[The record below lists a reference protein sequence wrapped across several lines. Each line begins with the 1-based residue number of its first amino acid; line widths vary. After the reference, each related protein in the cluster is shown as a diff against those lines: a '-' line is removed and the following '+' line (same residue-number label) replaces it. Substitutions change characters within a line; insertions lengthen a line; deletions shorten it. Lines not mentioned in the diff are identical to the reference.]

1 MPDDTEAPI
10 GFYSRTLSPMERNY
24 AQIDKEA
31 LAVVAGVKKFHDYV
45 FGRPFQIHT
54 DHKPLLGLFTSDRQT
69 SQMLSPRMFRWS
81 IFLNRYQHTLHHRP
95 GKQLGH
101 AGGLSRRPQADQCQD
116 DPSPAEVVMLLDVLP
131 ESPLHADDVA
141 KYSAKDAILSRVL
154 NWVWKGWPRCAPSS
168 EFTPFVSRQHELSAH
183 KGCLLWGDR
192 VVIPQKLRF
201 RVLKALHV
209 GHPSIV
215 RMKALACSYVW
226 WPGMDAAIE
235 EWVRRSL
242 PCQETRPEMP
252 RAPVHPWE
260 TTRTPWSRLH
270 IDFAGPFHGQSFLIV
285 VDSYSKWLE
294 VIPMS
299 SMTSSALI
307 TTLRRLFGTHG
318 LPDTLVSDNG
328 PQFTSTEFRGFL
340 DANLIRQVT
349 SAPFHPST
357 NGQSERMVRTTK
369 EALSRII
376 RGSWAQ
382 RLADFTL
389 QQHVTPHT
397 VTGRSPCELLIGRRL
412 STMLDRLHPDRVPDK
427 SSRLAEALP
436 TPRTFQPDDP
446 VFVRNYSQGPPW
458 VPAVISRATG
468 PISYEV
474 VFPDSRTCRRHVDQL
489 RRRSSSPM
497 RLAETVPEGG
507 QPEVRPASSPS
518 PVGVSCSKTP
528 DPSETEEQLRV
539 MLPSEEQRSVMLPSD
554 DTAVLQPATAE
565 QSVELPGPRRSQ
577 RSCKTPQHLRD
588 FVLAL
593 ADC

>member
-1 MPDDTEAPI
+1 
-10 GFYSRTLSPMERNY
+10 
-24 AQIDKEA
+24 
-31 LAVVAGVKKFHDYV
+31 
-45 FGRPFQIHT
+45 
-54 DHKPLLGLFTSDRQT
+54 
-69 SQMLSPRMFRWS
+69 MLSPRMFRWS
-81 IFLNRYQHTLHHRP
+81 IFLNGYQHTLHHRP

-101 AGGLSRRPQADQCQD
+101 VDGPSRLPQADQCQD

-131 ESPLHADDVA
+131 ESPVHADDVA
-141 KYSAKDAILSRVL
+141 KHSAKDAILSRVL
-154 NWVWKGWPRCAPSS
+154 NWVWKG
-168 EFTPFVSRQHELSAH
+168 QHELSAH
-183 KGCLLWGDR
+183 KECLLWGDH

-209 GHPSIV
+209 GHPGIV
-215 RMKALACSYVW
+215 RMKALARSYVW

-235 EWVRRSL
+235 EWVRRCL

-260 TTRTPWSRLH
+260 TTRTPWSCLH
-270 IDFAGPFHGQSFLIV
+270 IDFAGPFQGQTFLIV

-299 SMTSSALI
+299 SMTLSAVI
-307 TTLRRLFGTHG
+307 TTLRRLFATHG
-318 LPDTLVSDNG
+318 LPDTLVTDNG

-340 DANLIRQVT
+340 YANLIHQAT
-349 SAPFHPST
+349 SAPFYPST
-357 NGQSERMVRTTK
+357 NGQAERMVRTTK

-382 RLADFTL
+382 HLADFTL

-397 VTGRSPCELLIGRRL
+397 VTGRSPCELLMGRQL
-412 STMLDRLHPDRVPDK
+412 STMLARLHTDRAPHK

-474 VFPDSRTCRRHVDQL
+474 VFPDSRMCRRDVDQL
-489 RRRSSSPM
+489 RRRGSSPM

-539 MLPSEEQRSVMLPSD
+539 MLPSEEQPRVMLPSD
-554 DTAVLQPATAE
+554 DTAAPQPATTE

-577 RSCKTPQHLRD
+577 RSRKTP
-588 FVLAL
+588 
-593 ADC
+593 